1 MAPHLRDPTPGFDS
15 VRAFLR
21 TNGRNVLTPIGQR
34 LLKPAPSAHRIGRQK
49 PIGLRTPDGLNE
61 QWGAAQIRD
70 RSEFQEQWTASYAGI
85 YPCKVVIL
93 SSHSGV
99 SKWGQREYPL
109 CLRMMMWKAE
119 SMKTQVTFS
128 FVIPFMNEEEVLVRL
143 LARMTELMG
152 TLDAPCEVVF
162 VDDGSRDA
170 GPAIIAAAA
179 RNDPRIKL
187 IRLSRNFGHQI
198 AVTAG
203 LNAVRGRATIIMD
216 ADLQDPPEVVPD
228 LVAQWAEGY
237 EIVHAQRRARE
248 GETRFKKMSAN
259 LYYRLLSRLSSVEI
273 PRDVGDFR
281 LVDAKVVEAIR
292 SMPERDRYLR
302 GMFAWVGFRQTIV
315 QFDRPQ
321 RLAGETKYPL
331 KKMMRLA
338 MDGVIGFSDV
348 PLRLALWLGMLVSFG
363 AMTYGI
369 YISAVALFTGGLV
382 PGWASTIVV
391 LSFLSGMNLLI
402 SGVIGL
408 YIGRIHNESK
418 ERPLYFISESIGIT
432 EAARTPQP
440 ALVSHG

>member
-1 MAPHLRDPTPGFDS
+1 MQA
-15 VRAFLR
+15 
-21 TNGRNVLTPIGQR
+21 
-34 LLKPAPSAHRIGRQK
+34 
-49 PIGLRTPDGLNE
+49 
-61 QWGAAQIRD
+61 
-70 RSEFQEQWTASYAGI
+70 
-85 YPCKVVIL
+85 
-93 SSHSGV
+93 
-99 SKWGQREYPL
+99 
-109 CLRMMMWKAE
+109 
-119 SMKTQVTFS
+119 QVTFS
-128 FVIPFMNEEEVLVRL
+128 FVIPFLNEEKVLVGL
-143 LARMTELMG
+143 LVRMTDLMG
-152 TLDAPCEVVF
+152 ALDEPCEVVF

-179 RNDPRIKL
+179 RRDPRIKL

-203 LNAVRGRATIIMD
+203 LNVVRGRATIIMD
-216 ADLQDPPEVVPD
+216 ADLQDPPEVVHD
-228 LVAQWAEGY
+228 LVARWTDGY

-321 RLAGETKYPL
+321 RFAGETKYPL

-338 MDGVIGFSDV
+338 VDGVIGFSDA
-348 PLRLALWLGMLVSFG
+348 PLRLALWLGTLVSLG

-369 YISAVALFTGGLV
+369 YILAMALFTGGLI

-402 SGVIGL
+402 SGVIGM

-418 ERPLYFISESIGIT
+418 ERPLYFISESIGIS
-432 EAARTPQP
+432 EAARTPQSV
-440 ALVSHG
+440 LVSHG

>member
-1 MAPHLRDPTPGFDS
+1 
-15 VRAFLR
+15 
-21 TNGRNVLTPIGQR
+21 
-34 LLKPAPSAHRIGRQK
+34 
-49 PIGLRTPDGLNE
+49 
-61 QWGAAQIRD
+61 
-70 RSEFQEQWTASYAGI
+70 
-85 YPCKVVIL
+85 
-93 SSHSGV
+93 
-99 SKWGQREYPL
+99 
-109 CLRMMMWKAE
+109 
-119 SMKTQVTFS
+119 MKTQVTYS
-128 FVIPFMNEEEVLVRL
+128 FVIPFMNEEDVLGAL
-143 LARMTELMG
+143 LLCLTELME
-152 TLDAPCEVVF
+152 TLDGPCEVVF
-162 VDDGSRDA
+162 VDDGSHDSGA
-170 GPAIIAAAA
+170 AIIAAAA
-179 RNDPRIKL
+179 RRDPRMKL

-203 LNAVRGRATIIMD
+203 LNTVRGKAVIIMD
-216 ADLQDPPEVVPD
+216 ADLQDPPEVVHD
-228 LVAQWAEGY
+228 LVAQWQDGY

-248 GETRFKKMSAN
+248 GETRFKKMTAN

-273 PRDVGDFR
+273 PRNVGDFR

-321 RLAGETKYPL
+321 RFAGETKYPL
-331 KKMMRLA
+331 KRMMRLA

-348 PLRLALWLGMLVSFG
+348 PLRLALWLGAFVSLG

-369 YISAVALFTGGLV
+369 YILAIALFTGGLV

-408 YIGRIHNESK
+408 YVGRIHNESK

-432 EAARTPQP
+432 EAARMPQP
-440 ALVSHG
+440 KLVVRS

>member
-1 MAPHLRDPTPGFDS
+1 
-15 VRAFLR
+15 
-21 TNGRNVLTPIGQR
+21 
-34 LLKPAPSAHRIGRQK
+34 
-49 PIGLRTPDGLNE
+49 
-61 QWGAAQIRD
+61 
-70 RSEFQEQWTASYAGI
+70 
-85 YPCKVVIL
+85 
-93 SSHSGV
+93 
-99 SKWGQREYPL
+99 
-109 CLRMMMWKAE
+109 
-119 SMKTQVTFS
+119 
-128 FVIPFMNEEEVLVRL
+128 MNEEEVLVRL
-143 LARMTELMG
+143 LVRMTDLMRV
-152 TLDAPCEVVF
+152 LDAPCEVVF

-179 RNDPRIKL
+179 RRDPRIKL

-203 LNAVRGRATIIMD
+203 LNVVRGRATIIMD

-228 LVAQWAEGY
+228 LVARWAEGY

-248 GETRFKKMSAN
+248 GETRFKRMSAN

-338 MDGVIGFSDV
+338 TDGVIGFSDV
-348 PLRLALWLGMLVSFG
+348 PLRLALWLGMLVSVG

-369 YISAVALFTGGLV
+369 YIFAMALFTGGLV

-432 EAARTPQP
+432 DAVGKCQP
-440 ALVSHG
+440 TSISHD